1 MTYKKLKYHFPYI
14 IFLMPALFSF
24 VLFFIIPFL
33 DSLWIS
39 MTDAYGYNTE
49 YHFIGFSNFIRA
61 FSDKDFLRA
70 IGVTV
75 HYTIFVSIFANIIA
89 LALSFLLD
97 GNCRMKKFF
106 RAVYFLPNLMSL
118 IIVSFVWTFLYGSVY
133 RSFVDWAGIPEVFQV
148 SWLGNTRQAL
158 YSIGFT
164 AIWQCT
170 GYYML
175 IYIAALQNISKDLL
189 EAASIDGASKFM
201 VIWRIKLP
209 MLFPTIVINTILLVT
224 AGFKTY
230 DIPMAMTSGGPA
242 GATTTIALQIYNS
255 GFRSNQIGYASAQS
269 VILFLIISAISTIL
283 YILQNKKEGS
293 IT

>member
-1 MTYKKLKYHFPYI
+1 MTYKKFKYHFPYI

-49 YHFIGFSNFIRA
+49 YHFVGFSNFIRA
-61 FSDKDFLRA
+61 FSNKDFLRA

-97 GNCRMKKFF
+97 GNCRMKKIF
-106 RAVYFLPNLMSL
+106 RAIYFLPNLMSL

-133 RSFVDWAGIPEVFQV
+133 RSFVDWAGIPEAFQI
-148 SWLGNTRQAL
+148 SWLGNTKQAL

-283 YILQNKKEGS
+283 YILQNKKEES